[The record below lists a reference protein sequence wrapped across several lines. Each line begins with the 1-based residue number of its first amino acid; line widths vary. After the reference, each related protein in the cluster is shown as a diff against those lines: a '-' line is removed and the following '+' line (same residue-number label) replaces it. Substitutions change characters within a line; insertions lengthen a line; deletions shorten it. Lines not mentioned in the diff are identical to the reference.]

1 MEFVAEPVI
10 LDVARTLIPS
20 HSRLRICARFSV
32 ASAFMRAF
40 LACTHDACKLFF
52 ARMSENSTPNRSA
65 GGKARAEKM
74 TPEQLSESA
83 RRAAAARWNIP
94 RATHEGELR
103 IGGWLIPCS
112 NLEDGRRVISQRG
125 FMEIIGMKGRKD
137 IGHRIS
143 ELLENPVLKSQNI
156 KQLALDT
163 RNPIKFL
170 TAKNNVLAF
179 GYEGQLIVEYCKALL
194 YARSVGALV
203 GHSLLYADAA
213 EKIVIALAGVAIAA
227 LIDEATGF
235 QTVRDRKALETLL
248 DRYLRQ
254 EFSAWAKRFPDEFY
268 LEIFR
273 LKGWEWKG
281 MKVNRPQCVA
291 GYTNDIVYSRLE
303 VGILKE
309 LQIRNPWIPTKEKRE
324 GYHHSL
330 LTDDLGIPA
339 LAQLL
344 HTVITI
350 MRGFGAGKWERFLE
364 FLDVSMPKRG
374 DSVQLLLELDEET
387 KTP

>member
-1 MEFVAEPVI
+1 
-10 LDVARTLIPS
+10 
-20 HSRLRICARFSV
+20 
-32 ASAFMRAF
+32 
-40 LACTHDACKLFF
+40 
-52 ARMSENSTPNRSA
+52 
-65 GGKARAEKM
+65 
-74 TPEQLSESA
+74 
-83 RRAAAARWNIP
+83 
-94 RATHEGELR
+94 
-103 IGGWLIPCS
+103 
-112 NLEDGRRVISQRG
+112 
-125 FMEIIGMKGRKD
+125 MEIIGMKGRKD